1 MIVIQYL
8 AEFLSYLEAEK
19 NYSAHTMTGY
29 KNDLLMC
36 DDFLKQVSNGTIELG
51 RGELEHSFLR
61 RYLGELQKKQYSRTT
76 IARKLAALRSYFRF
90 LCREKYCQTNPAKMI
105 RTPKL
110 EMRLPKFLYPEEMT
124 ALINTPAADN
134 TMELRDRAILE
145 ALYSSGMR
153 VSELVSLN
161 IMDMELERG
170 MARVMGKGRK
180 ERLVALGSYA
190 VAAIQ
195 AYLNTRDKFLY
206 EKYKKQ
212 EKQETAVFLNH
223 RGKRIT
229 DRGIRLIVHK
239 TSQLQGVKHVSP
251 HMMRHTF
258 ATHMLDSGADLR
270 IVQELLGHAS
280 LSTTQIYTHVTKQRL
295 KIVYNKA
302 HPRA

>member
-1 MIVIQYL
+1 MIVIWYL
-8 AEFLSYLEAEK
+8 TEFLSYLEIEK
-19 NYSAHTMTGY
+19 NYSSHTIAGY

-36 DDFLKQVSNGTIELG
+36 ADFLKQASNGDIELG
-51 RGELEHSFLR
+51 KGELDYSWLR
-61 RYLGELQKKQYSRTT
+61 RYLGELQKKQYLRTT
-76 IARKLAALRSYFRF
+76 IARKLAALRTYFRF
-90 LCREKYCQTNPAKMI
+90 LCREKHCQINPARI
-105 RTPKL
+105 IHTPKL

-124 ALINTPAADN
+124 ALIDATGIDN
-134 TMELRDRAILE
+134 VMELRDRAILE
-145 ALYSSGMR
+145 SLYSSGMR

-161 IMDMELERG
+161 IMDMELEHG

-180 ERLVALGSYA
+180 ERLVVFGSHA

-195 AYLNTRDKFLY
+195 VYLNARDKLLQG
-206 EKYKKQ
+206 KH

-229 DRGIRLIVHK
+229 DRGVRLIIHK
-239 TSQLQGVKHVSP
+239 ITQLQGLKQTNP

-258 ATHMLDSGADLR
+258 ATHMLNSGADLR

-295 KIVYNKA
+295 KTVYNKA

>member
-1 MIVIQYL
+1 MKYL
-8 AEFLSYLEAEK
+8 AEFLSYLEIEK
-19 NYSAHTMTGY
+19 NYSSHTMSGY

-36 DDFLKQVSNGTIELG
+36 DDFLKQISNGNIELG
-51 RGELEHSFLR
+51 RGELEHSSLR

-90 LCREKYCQTNPAKMI
+90 LCREKYCQVNPAKI
-105 RTPKL
+105 IHTPKL
-110 EMRLPKFLYPEEMT
+110 EMRLPKFLYPEEVT
-124 ALINTPAADN
+124 ALIDTPVTDN
-134 TMELRDRAILE
+134 NVIELRDRAILE

-153 VSELVSLN
+153 VGELVSLN

-195 AYLNTRDKFLY
+195 AYLNTRGKLLDKKD
-206 EKYKKQ
+206 EKQ

-229 DRGIRLIVHK
+229 DRGVRLIIHK
-239 TSQLQGVKHVSP
+239 ITQLQGVKHVSP

-258 ATHMLDSGADLR
+258 ATHMLNSGADLR

-295 KIVYNKA
+295 KTVYNKA

>member
-1 MIVIQYL
+1 VVIIIWYL
-8 AEFLSYLEAEK
+8 TEFLSYLEREK
-19 NYSAHTMTGY
+19 NYSHHTMIGY

-36 DDFLKQVSNGTIELG
+36 DDFLKQASNGDIELG
-51 RGELEHSFLR
+51 NGELEHSWLR
-61 RYLGELQKKQYSRTT
+61 RYLGELKKRQYSKTT
-76 IARKLAALRSYFRF
+76 IARRLAALRSYFRF
-90 LCREKYCQTNPAKMI
+90 LCREKHCQLNPAKI
-105 RTPKL
+105 LHTPKL

-124 ALINTPAADN
+124 TLINASGTN
-134 TMELRDRAILE
+134 NVMELRDRAILE
-145 ALYSSGMR
+145 SLYSSGMR

-161 IMDMELERG
+161 IPDMELEHG

-180 ERLVALGSYA
+180 ERLIVLGSHA

-195 AYLNTRDKFLY
+195 SYLNTRDKLLY
-206 EKYKKQ
+206 G
-212 EKQETAVFLNH
+212 KQETAVFLNH

-229 DRGIRLIVHK
+229 DRGIRLIIHK
-239 TSQLQGVKHVSP
+239 ITQLQGLKHVSP

-258 ATHMLDSGADLR
+258 ATHMLNNGADLR

-295 KIVYNKA
+295 KTVYNKA